1 MADATVTL
9 GLNASEFKSGLNRAQ
24 GDVNVFAQNSQKSF
38 ARLGAAAAKAGGG
51 GAKFQLGNMGA
62 QLQDVAVQAQMGTSA
77 LTILAQQGSQ
87 VAGAFGPMG
96 MAVGAGVAVFGAL
109 AMAVAK
115 NKEAFDKAIAGADG
129 FVNSLNQLS
138 STASVDEIASA
149 LGKGAEQM
157 KTLREEA
164 DKLSTVMGYITANA
178 GGIFSGKGASAR
190 SLESDYA
197 QGDAMMAKV
206 EAGKQAV
213 AIGER
218 ETKIAELLAA
228 GKKAEAD
235 EAQRLLDLERE
246 ITAIRSKGFTKNSE
260 DKLIEQATR
269 RSLAGG
275 GEDEAA
281 KRKDE
286 SQRRVS
292 GQRGLAEARRSV
304 EQFGESD
311 PDKLKRL
318 EHERAKLAHEVT
330 AAKGDEFKQMQLATD
345 LAKKD
350 LDILQTKKAIEDE
363 IVRSKKEQADE
374 AERAFNKEA
383 DAQKEASEKAETAAK
398 EAKSQS
404 EARAEIE
411 AQMQILRAKAS
422 NQTELAK
429 ELERE
434 LEIRRRAKNIVD
446 QTGVSLKS
454 AISASREMQSLQ
466 DEAKGKLSSGADT
479 DGDGFISKREQRKS
493 DLEQKR
499 GQRKADSIKGF
510 SRDQKGLS
518 AFGGLREFYGM
529 QVDREWTGR
538 DSVGSRFV
546 ETAYGKTARHITS
559 AGIKDRADDYAK
571 MGMQDYM
578 IPLLKAVEQLNTT
591 MDDKLTVD

>member
-9 GLNASEFKSGLNRAQ
+9 GLNAAEFKSGLNRAQ
-24 GDVNVFAQNSQKSF
+24 GDVNAFAQNSQKSF

-77 LTILAQQGSQ
+77 LTIFAQQGSQ

-96 MAVGAGVAVFGAL
+96 MVVGAGVAVFGAL

-115 NKEAFDKAIAGADG
+115 NKEAFDKAVAGADG

-164 DKLSTVMGYITANA
+164 DKLGTVMGYITANA
-178 GGIFSGKGASAR
+178 GGIFSGKGASVR
-190 SLESDYA
+190 GLEADYA
-197 QGDAMMAKV
+197 QGDAMMARV

-228 GKKAEAD
+228 GKKTEAD
-235 EAQRLLDLERE
+235 EAQRLLDLERQ
-246 ITAIRSKGFTKNSE
+246 ITAIRAKGFTKPTE

-269 RSLAGG
+269 RSEVSGG
-275 GEDEAA
+275 GDEAA

-292 GQRGLAEARRSV
+292 GQRGLAEARRAV

-318 EHERAKLAHEVT
+318 EHERAKLAHEVA
-330 AAKGDEFKQMQLATD
+330 AAKGDEFKQMQLAAD

-363 IVRSKKEQADE
+363 IARLKREQADE
-374 AERAFNKEA
+374 AERAFDKEA
-383 DAQKEASEKAETAAK
+383 ASQKEAKDKAESAAK

-404 EARAEIE
+404 SAKADLET
-411 AQMQILRAKAS
+411 QMKILAAKAS
-422 NQTELAK
+422 GQTELADQLEK
-429 ELERE
+429 EA
-434 LEIRRRAKNIVD
+434 EIRSRAKDIAD
-446 QTGVSLKS
+446 QTGVSVAKAM
-454 AISASREMQSLQ
+454 AISRQFQDLQ
-466 DEAKGKLSSGADT
+466 DAADKTKDRPEGRIQGYSSERQGGA
-479 DGDGFISKREQRKS
+479 GAARGRAAQRA
-493 DLEQKR
+493 
-499 GQRKADSIKGF
+499 ADSAAGRAGAY
-510 SRDQKGLS
+510 SRG
-518 AFGGLREFYGM
+518 FGGLAEFNANQIDPNFARPMTPNLDAMKAPPSTSGP
-529 QVDREWTGR
+529 V
-538 DSVGSRFV
+538 VGSIQQL
-546 ETAYGKTARHITS
+546 EQT
-559 AGIKDRADDYAK
+559 IKA
-571 MGMQDYM
+571 
-578 IPLLKAVEQLNTT
+578 L
-591 MDDKLTVD
+591 LTVD

>member
-51 GAKFQLGNMGA
+51 GANFQLGNMGA

-77 LTILAQQGSQ
+77 LTIFAQQGSQ

-164 DKLSTVMGYITANA
+164 DKLGTVMGYITANA

-190 SLESDYA
+190 SLEADYA

-269 RSLAGG
+269 RSSAGG

-363 IVRSKKEQADE
+363 IVRSKKEQADFLDQ
-374 AERAFNKEA
+374 AKRKQDAINQANKEA
-383 DAQKEASEKAETAAK
+383 RKNAQLSIENQKNAAQSLEDEVRMLDARATGDEKKIKAAERELAIKEKSRQIQQQLGLTADKATAIATAIQDAKDKAEGK
-398 EAKSQS
+398 EGGGGGGRIMGYSWARQGGRD
-404 EARAEIE
+404 EARARA
-411 AQMQILRAKAS
+411 AQ
-422 NQTELAK
+422 
-429 ELERE
+429 
-434 LEIRRRAKNIVD
+434 RRAEGDAKR
-446 QTGVSLKS
+446 
-454 AISASREMQSLQ
+454 AAAYSR
-466 DEAKGKLSSGADT
+466 G
-479 DGDGFISKREQRKS
+479 
-493 DLEQKR
+493 
-499 GQRKADSIKGF
+499 
-510 SRDQKGLS
+510 
-518 AFGGLREFYGM
+518 FGGLNEFYANQKDPM
-529 QVDREWTGR
+529 FARPVTPNLDRMKENPAR
-538 DSVGSRFV
+538 SSSPVVGAVQSLEQTV
-546 ETAYGKTARHITS
+546 
-559 AGIKDRADDYAK
+559 
-571 MGMQDYM
+571 
-578 IPLLKAVEQLNTT
+578 KAL
-591 MDDKLTVD
+591 LTVD

>member
-1 MADATVTL
+1 MADVWLTL
-9 GLNASEFKSGLNRAQ
+9 GLDAGPLKAGLVSAQGQFTQLSSHAQKVMTGLN
-24 GDVNVFAQNSQKSF
+24 NSPAMK
-38 ARLGAAAAKAGGG
+38 GGG
-51 GAKFQLGNMGA
+51 MRSMQFGNMGA

-96 MAVGAGVAVFGAL
+96 MVVGAGVAVFGAL

-269 RSLAGG
+269 RSSAGG

-363 IVRSKKEQADE
+363 IARSKREQADE
-374 AERAFNKEA
+374 AERAFDKEA
-383 DAQKEASEKAETAAK
+383 ASQKEAKDKAESAAK

-404 EARAEIE
+404 SAKAELE
-411 AQMQILRAKAS
+411 TQMKILAAKAS
-422 NQTELAK
+422 GQTELADQLEK
-429 ELERE
+429 EA
-434 LEIRRRAKNIVD
+434 EIRKRAKDIAD
-446 QTGVSLKS
+446 QTGVSVARAM
-454 AISASREMQSLQ
+454 AISRQFQGLRDATDKTNDRPEGGDGGNRIMGYSWARQGGR
-466 DEAKGKLSSGADT
+466 DEARARAAQRRAE
-479 DGDGFISKREQRKS
+479 GDAKRAAAYS
-493 DLEQKR
+493 R
-499 GQRKADSIKGF
+499 G
-510 SRDQKGLS
+510 
-518 AFGGLREFYGM
+518 FGGLNEFYANQKDPM
-529 QVDREWTGR
+529 FARPVTPNLDRMKENPAR
-538 DSVGSRFV
+538 SSSPVVGAVQSL
-546 ETAYGKTARHITS
+546 EQT
-559 AGIKDRADDYAK
+559 IKA
-571 MGMQDYM
+571 
-578 IPLLKAVEQLNTT
+578 L
-591 MDDKLTVD
+591 LTVD